1 MNRNGLKFVIN
12 SIVKGCTEQMKDK
25 ENYSLTGKIYED
37 EYWHVIFS
45 DFSQP
50 IKEGLKANG
59 IQCGIVF
66 ELNDNA
72 RVLKYTINCWRH
84 NNEN

>member
-1 MNRNGLKFVIN
+1 MSENGLQFVIN
-12 SIVKGCTEQMKDK
+12 SIVKCCTEQMKEK
-25 ENYSLTGKIYED
+25 ENYSLTGKIFED

-59 IQCGIVF
+59 IQSCVIF

-72 RVLKYTINCWRH
+72 KVLKYTINCWRR
-84 NNEN
+84 EK